1 MLKEWQFNVLFFVG
15 VGGAIL
21 LLLGP
26 EAGLHVSQNP
36 TAVTGI
42 GAILTYVLTQKKA
55 LTKNNSEKENPEKL
69 EELDEVYTPVER
81 ESEERQRRRSEPR
94 YKKKDRDNEEEA
106 R

>member
-26 EAGLHVSQNP
+26 EFGLDIGTNP
-36 TAVTGI
+36 TAVTGV

-55 LTKNNSEKENPEKL
+55 LTNNE
-69 EELDEVYTPVER
+69 
-81 ESEERQRRRSEPR
+81 
-94 YKKKDRDNEEEA
+94 KKDPPQHRKEEENGTG
-106 R
+106 

>member
-26 EAGLHVSQNP
+26 EIGLEISSNP
-36 TAVTGI
+36 TAVTGV

-55 LTKNNSEKENPEKL
+55 LTKPEEKKRKPTK
-69 EELDEVYTPVER
+69 R
-81 ESEERQRRRSEPR
+81 
-94 YKKKDRDNEEEA
+94 KAARDDGPD
-106 R
+106 

>member
-21 LLLGP
+21 LLIGP
-26 EAGLHVSQNP
+26 ELGLQISSNP

-55 LTKNNSEKENPEKL
+55 LTVTKD
-69 EELDEVYTPVER
+69 EE
-81 ESEERQRRRSEPR
+81 
-94 YKKKDRDNEEEA
+94 KKDTPNKEA
-106 R
+106 KGDDPH

>member
-26 EAGLHVSQNP
+26 EFGLSISQSP
-36 TAVTGI
+36 TAVTGV

-55 LTKNNSEKENPEKL
+55 LTRHDDKKNQNNHPE
-69 EELDEVYTPVER
+69 
-81 ESEERQRRRSEPR
+81 
-94 YKKKDRDNEEEA
+94 DNENKSTQQEE
-106 R
+106 